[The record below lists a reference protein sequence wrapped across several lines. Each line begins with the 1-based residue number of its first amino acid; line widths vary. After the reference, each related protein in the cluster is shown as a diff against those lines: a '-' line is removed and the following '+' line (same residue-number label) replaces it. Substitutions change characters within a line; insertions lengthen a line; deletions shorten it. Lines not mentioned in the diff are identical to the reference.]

1 MSYPS
6 GDQPQYSGLPQGYRQ
21 GHPPAGT
28 PAPEYRP
35 PRRKAR
41 WPWIAG
47 GFALIVVL
55 LVAAAGFTFLGNEGD
70 ERAGNEITVTYEVR
84 GTGSEAAVTY
94 LGQDQGMAQETGV
107 SLPWSK
113 VVPVRSW
120 DRIVSMTA
128 ANGPAGG
135 DITCRILVGG
145 RVMTEQTSS
154 GPYASASC
162 SGDAGER

>member
-6 GDQPQYSGLPQGYRQ
+6 GDQPQHAGGPQGYRPGQ
-21 GHPPAGT
+21 DPPAGR
-28 PAPEYRP
+28 PSPEYRP
-35 PRRKAR
+35 PRAKVR
-41 WPWIAG
+41 WPWIVG
-47 GFALIVVL
+47 GFVLILVL
-55 LVAAAGFTFLGNEGD
+55 LAAAGFMISAEDSDDDAGD
-70 ERAGNEITVTYEVR
+70 EITVTYEVR

-94 LGQDQGMAQETGV
+94 LGRDQGMAQETGV

-113 VVPVRSW
+113 DVLISGW

-135 DITCRILVGG
+135 DITCRILVDG

-162 SGDAGER
+162 SGDAGEQ

>member
-1 MSYPS
+1 MI
-6 GDQPQYSGLPQGYRQ
+6 L
-21 GHPPAGT
+21 
-28 PAPEYRP
+28 
-35 PRRKAR
+35 
-41 WPWIAG
+41 
-47 GFALIVVL
+47 VL
-55 LVAAAGFTFLGNEGD
+55 LAAAGFMISAEDSDDDAGD
-70 ERAGNEITVTYEVR
+70 EITVTYEVR

-94 LGQDQGMAQETGV
+94 LGRDQGMAQETGV

-113 VVPVRSW
+113 DVLISGW

-135 DITCRILVGG
+135 DITCRILVDG

-162 SGDAGER
+162 SGDAGEQ